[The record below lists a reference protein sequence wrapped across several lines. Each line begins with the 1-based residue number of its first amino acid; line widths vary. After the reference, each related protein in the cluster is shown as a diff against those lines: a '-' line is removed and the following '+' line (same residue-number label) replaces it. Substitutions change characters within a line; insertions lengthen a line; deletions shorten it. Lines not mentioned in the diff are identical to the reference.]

1 MKNQHVVSAGILIAV
16 VLWMVIPQ
24 SAEEPDESNAP
35 TASIVAIPEGV
46 SPGESPSDYIV
57 RAARVNQQTY
67 GKKVRVRGRTQAF
80 RHVEV
85 RAEQAGRIV
94 SEPVMR
100 GARVSAGDLL
110 CEIAIDDRDS
120 NLLEAQSRQEQADF
134 EYMASLDLQDKGLK
148 ILSAPGVSSPIMA
161 LTLSG
166 IPTDK
171 FLFIG
176 FLPIKN
182 SARRDYLLE
191 IQYISASIIIFE
203 SAKRINKTL
212 AELNEI
218 FGNRRTS
225 VCRELTKKFEEIISG
240 NIESVIADLSNRE
253 SLKGEIVIVL
263 EGFSDAYKKDIDIES
278 MLLDALPIMSAS
290 EASKEVSKFTNL
302 SRKEVYNIA
311 LKLKGKIKN
320 DT

>member
-1 MKNQHVVSAGILIAV
+1 MKKNNPIKGSLTIVSLPIGNLKDITLRAIETL
-16 VLWMVIPQ
+16 
-24 SAEEPDESNAP
+24 ES
-35 TASIVAIPEGV
+35 
-46 SPGESPSDYIV
+46 SDTIYCEDTRTTIKLT
-57 RAARVNQQTY
+57 NHYNIKTPLKSY
-67 GKKVRVRGRTQAF
+67 HEHSTSKVREKIITEINDGKNISLVSD
-80 RHVEV
+80 
-85 RAEQAGRIV
+85 AGTPLISDPGYKLIR
-94 SEPVMR
+94 
-100 GARVSAGDLL
+100 
-110 CEIAIDDRDS
+110 
-120 NLLEAQSRQEQADF
+120 
-134 EYMASLDLQDKGLK
+134 DLQDKGLK
-148 ILSAPGVSSPIMA
+148 ISSAPGVSSPIMA

-176 FLPIKN
+176 FLPVKN

-203 SAKRINKTL
+203 SAKRVNKTL
-212 AELNEI
+212 TELNEI
-218 FGNRRTS
+218 FGNRRVS
-225 VCRELTKKFEEIISG
+225 ICRELTKKFEEIISG
-240 NIESVIADLSNRE
+240 NIESVITDLSNRE
-253 SLKGEIVIVL
+253 SLKGETVIVL
-263 EGFSDAYKKDIDIES
+263 EGFSDAHKKDIDIES

>member
-1 MKNQHVVSAGILIAV
+1 MKKNNPIKGSLTIVSLPIGNLKDITLRAIETL
-16 VLWMVIPQ
+16 
-24 SAEEPDESNAP
+24 ES
-35 TASIVAIPEGV
+35 
-46 SPGESPSDYIV
+46 SDTIYCEDTRTTIKLT
-57 RAARVNQQTY
+57 NHYNIKTPLKSY
-67 GKKVRVRGRTQAF
+67 HEHSTSKVREKIITELNDGKNISLVSD
-80 RHVEV
+80 
-85 RAEQAGRIV
+85 AGTPLI
-94 SEPVMR
+94 SDP
-100 GARVSAGDLL
+100 GYKL
-110 CEIAIDDRDS
+110 IK
-120 NLLEAQSRQEQADF
+120 
-134 EYMASLDLQDKGLK
+134 DLQDKGLK
-148 ILSAPGVSSPIMA
+148 ISSAPGVSSPIMA

-182 SARRDYLLE
+182 SARRDYLLD

-218 FGNRRTS
+218 FGNRGTS